1 MILLLMYGQKIRLIR
16 TARGMGQEEMARR
29 LGITQSAYSKIENNG
44 LRIDEETLEKIARQ
58 LGVSPEDIKAQE
70 PVIINF
76 QNSPQSSNSINGN
89 VNYHTNEKIIEQLTH
104 QLETKDKQI
113 EQLLSILPKKQSSS
127 TKSLFF

>member
-1 MILLLMYGQKIRLIR
+1 MYGQKIRLIR

>member
-1 MILLLMYGQKIRLIR
+1 LLMYGQKIRLIR